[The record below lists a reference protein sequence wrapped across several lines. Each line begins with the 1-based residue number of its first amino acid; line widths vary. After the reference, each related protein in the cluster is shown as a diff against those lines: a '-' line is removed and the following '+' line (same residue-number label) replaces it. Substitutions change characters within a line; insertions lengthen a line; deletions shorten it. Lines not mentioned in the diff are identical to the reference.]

1 MFNLNNTYIYT
12 LFTILITYTAYNFLW
27 TRFGLGVTSV
37 VQYML
42 LVFVILGAIIYL
54 IKPSICKHSWT
65 NWLIMLW
72 LTQVMAFFFGD
83 SNATTQFKES
93 TFVLLTATPIVS
105 MTYSTKYIK
114 RFFIIMATV
123 SIAMYFVTMSMMR
136 IDDENSYG
144 GGYMILVA
152 LPVFLYFFRNKSL
165 LTQMIITIILFI
177 LVLTSMKRGD
187 IIAAILGIGV
197 FFLVKLKGSGKFDY
211 RIIAIIVIIALIGY
225 FAFTYL
231 IANNDIFA
239 WRFQQT
245 LDGDSSNRD
254 TIYSKLWHYFLNAP
268 LDIKFFGGGFDAT
281 LKICGVRAHSDLLE
295 VLSCEGIVGL
305 LAYLGAFFSLLR
317 QVFCRN
323 NVTEKAVLAFI
334 LVIWTVKMVFS
345 MFIYAQPTIILFAL
359 TAYILNNNRRYEYQY
374 AFLIMRQVR

>member
-1 MFNLNNTYIYT
+1 MLNLNNTYIYV

-27 TRFGLGVTSV
+27 TRFGLGATSV
-37 VQYML
+37 VQYTL
-42 LVFVILGAIIYL
+42 LVFVSLGAVLYL
-54 IKPSICKHSWT
+54 IKPSCCKNSWT

-72 LTQVMAFFFGD
+72 LTQVLAFYFGN

-105 MTYSTKYIK
+105 MAYSTKYIK
-114 RFFIIMATV
+114 RFFIVMATV
-123 SIAMYFVTMSMMR
+123 SIAMYFVTMAMMR
-136 IDDENSYG
+136 LSDENSYG

-165 LTQMIITIILFI
+165 STQMIITIVLFI

-197 FFLVKLKGSGKFDY
+197 FFLIKLKGTGKFDY
-211 RIIAIIVIIALIGY
+211 RILAAIAIIALISY
-225 FAFTYL
+225 FAFAYL
-231 IANNDIFA
+231 IANNEIFA

-245 LDGDSSNRD
+245 LDGDSSDRD
-254 TIYSKLWHYFLNAP
+254 TIYSTLWNYFLNAP
-268 LDIKFFGGGFDAT
+268 LDVQLLGGGFDAT
-281 LKICGVRAHSDLLE
+281 LKICEVRAHSDLLE

-305 LAYLGAFFSLLR
+305 LIYLGAFFSLFR
-317 QVFCRN
+317 QIRRRYD
-323 NVTEKAVLAFI
+323 VTEKAVLAFI

-345 MFIYAQPTIILFAL
+345 MFIYSQPTIILFAL
-359 TAYILNNNRRYEYQY
+359 TAYILNNNIDRQYEY
-374 AFLIMRQVR
+374 